1 MKIKYI
7 DGKRFLRGIRAGARK
22 VVDQQDHLNKINV
35 FPVPDADTGTNMAAT
50 MKTVVTNMSPDNSPI
65 DEATQKIAD
74 SALEGARGNSGVILA
89 QFFYGLAKGIGKN
102 HKVSTAQFAE
112 AAVSAKQH
120 AFKALSEP
128 REGTILSVIKDWAE
142 NVYENSKK
150 IFDFQELLNHALEVA
165 KRSLEATRS
174 KIEAMRNANVVDS
187 GAQGFVYILEG
198 ISHFIDRG
206 RIKENQETA
215 LDPVEP
221 IAHTEALPEQINY
234 RFCTECLIEGQNI
247 PVDDL
252 RKQIEQYGDSVVLAG
267 SDKKARL
274 HIHSNEPAKVFKIA
288 RQYGALLQQKADD
301 MLKQYLVAHNPHPRI
316 ALVVDSACDLPQEF
330 IDRYNLHV
338 VPVRVSFG
346 QSCYIDKIT
355 ITPEYFYEMLDSEPE
370 HPQTSQPSPADFI
383 NLYGFLLSHYDS
395 IISIHIPESVSGT
408 FQNALNAARTFPDRK
423 ISIIDSKTLSVSMGF
438 IAERAV
444 ELIAA
449 GKSHDEI
456 VTDLTRATRRTQ
468 IFVGIPNLKYM
479 IRGGRVGKA
488 KGLAAKLLH
497 IKPILN
503 LDEHGVPQHF
513 SKSFSRKGA
522 FAKVLQLAIDLA
534 AQKTNPRFRIAHV
547 NNHSIAEH
555 YVSELKK
562 RFGVVSINIL
572 PASPVLGA
580 HAGIGAAA
588 IGISWSE

>member
-1 MKIKYI
+1 VKIKYI

-22 VVDQQDHLNKINV
+22 VFDQQDYLNKINV

-50 MKTVVTNMSPDNSPI
+50 MKTVVTNMSSDNTPI

-102 HKVSTAQFAE
+102 QKITTTQFGK

-120 AFKALSEP
+120 AFQALSRP

-150 IFDFQELLNHALEVA
+150 IFDFHELLNHALEVA
-165 KRSLEATRS
+165 KRSLETTRT

-198 ISHFIDRG
+198 ISHFIERG
-206 RIKENQETA
+206 RLNDNEETI
-215 LDPVEP
+215 LQSIESVT
-221 IAHTEALPEQINY
+221 HTEILPKQIKY

-247 PVDDL
+247 PVNVL
-252 RKQIEQYGDSVVLAG
+252 RKQIEPYGDSIVLAG
-267 SDKKARL
+267 SPQKARL

-288 RQYGALLQQKADD
+288 HQHGALLQQKADD
-301 MLKQYLVAHNPHPRI
+301 MFKQYLVAHNPHPRI

-330 IDRYNLHV
+330 IDRHCLHV
-338 VPVRVSFG
+338 VPVRIAFG
-346 QSCYIDKIT
+346 QSNYIDKIT
-355 ITPEYFYEMLDSEPE
+355 ITPEYFYEMLDTEPE
-370 HPQTSQPSPADFI
+370 HPRTSQPSPADFI

-408 FQNALNAARTFPDRK
+408 YQNALNAARNFPDRK
-423 ISIIDSKTLSVSMGF
+423 ISVIDSKTLSVSFGF
-438 IAERAV
+438 LAEHAV
-444 ELIAA
+444 ELITA
-449 GKSHDEI
+449 GKSHEEI
-456 VTDLTRATRRTQ
+456 VAELEKSTRRTQ
-468 IFVGIPNLKYM
+468 IFVGIPNLKYL
-479 IRGGRVGKA
+479 IRGGRVSKA
-488 KGLAAKLLH
+488 KGLVAKLLN

-503 LDEHGVPQHF
+503 LDECGVPQHI
-513 SKSFSRKGA
+513 SKSFSKNGA
-522 FAKVLQLAIDLA
+522 FMKVLKLATDLA
-534 AQKTNPRFRIAHV
+534 AHKTNLRFAIAHV
-547 NNHSIAEH
+547 NNLKIAEY
-555 YVSELKK
+555 YVNELKK
-562 RFGVVSINIL
+562 RFGIEYINVL

-580 HAGIGAAA
+580 HAGNGAAA
-588 IGISWSE
+588 IAISWSD